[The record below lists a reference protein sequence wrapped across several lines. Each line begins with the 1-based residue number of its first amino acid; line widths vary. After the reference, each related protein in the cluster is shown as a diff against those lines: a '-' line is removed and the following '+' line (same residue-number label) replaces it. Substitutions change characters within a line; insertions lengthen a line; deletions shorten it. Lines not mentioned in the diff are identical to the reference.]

1 MKKFVQETLR
11 LIHKS
16 ILKFDFP
23 DKISIYF
30 HDIYQNE
37 ISSIKNIILFFQNL
51 DYEFVSVS
59 EFSKD
64 LSSNKKQ
71 IALTFDDGFKNWI
84 NLMEMF
90 EEHNIK
96 ATFFLNSIF
105 LTEEN
110 IERFLKNINL
120 VDESKLIHLKE
131 IEKIYIVKAT
141 K

>member
-96 ATFFLNSIF
+96 ATFF
-105 LTEEN
+105 
-110 IERFLKNINL
+110 
-120 VDESKLIHLKE
+120 
-131 IEKIYIVKAT
+131 
-141 K
+141 